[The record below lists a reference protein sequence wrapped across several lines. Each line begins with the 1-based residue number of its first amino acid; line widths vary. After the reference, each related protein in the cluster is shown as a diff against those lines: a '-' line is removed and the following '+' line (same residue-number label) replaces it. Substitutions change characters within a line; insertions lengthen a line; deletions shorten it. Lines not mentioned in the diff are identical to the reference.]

1 MWLPEEVEVEV
12 VEADVGGGKG
22 CLWDV
27 NVLCAVDQGLQ
38 SNDRRAEDVDNKAE
52 SASIGKWESS
62 YKGDSIPIIDS
73 IVEGKD
79 KIPDKQDIES
89 ATEVVVDSVEA
100 FIGSDECDK
109 CGHDPEQDD
118 AVEFEYRF
126 ISDGSSIGSVEVEPY
141 SKEHIG

>member
-22 CLWDV
+22 SLWDGDL
-27 NVLCAVDQGLQ
+27 LCAVDQRLQ

-52 SASIGKWESS
+52 SANIGKWELS
-62 YKGDSIPIIDS
+62 YKVDSIPIIDS

-79 KIPDKQDIES
+79 KIPDKQDRES
-89 ATEVVVDSVEA
+89 ASEVGVDSIEA
-100 FIGSDECDK
+100 LIGSDECDK

-118 AVEFEYRF
+118 AIEFEYRF
-126 ISDGSSIGSVEVEPY
+126 ISDGSSICSVEVEPY